1 VADDRVTDGQVVHRR
16 ADGVD
21 PAGVL
26 VPEDQRQLRRDD
38 IGEPAVDDMQIG
50 TAQAGPA
57 DPDDNVIRPRHLGF
71 WHVIQPRRL
80 PV

>member
-1 VADDRVTDGQVVHRR
+1 VANDRVTDSQVVHRR

-26 VPEDQRQLRRDD
+26 VSEDQRQLRRDD

-50 TAQAGPA
+50 TAQPGTT
-57 DPDDNVIRPRHLGF
+57 DPEDNVIRPGHLGF
-71 WHVIQPRRL
+71 WHIIQPLRL